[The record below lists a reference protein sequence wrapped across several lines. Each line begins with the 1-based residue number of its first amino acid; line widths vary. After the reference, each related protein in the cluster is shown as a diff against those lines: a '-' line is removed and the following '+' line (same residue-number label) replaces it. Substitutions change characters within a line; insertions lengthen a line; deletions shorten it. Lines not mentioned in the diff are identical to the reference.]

1 MQSILNFLEVKC
13 CFGCNN
19 LGDYFCL
26 RCRNKFS
33 PKTLGLTSTIQLS
46 TVSQRNPAMMRA
58 IAGWKD
64 RHLKILTRIFA
75 DLLICAEPN
84 LLNGKPQQIIT
95 PPQRKSAF
103 AIRGFNPVSDLA
115 LELQKRNRDLNYQ
128 SDTSRYLREPRDQRG
143 LNAAERRANV
153 KGVFEVTPKC
163 GIPILLLDDV
173 WTTGSTM
180 KEMRRA
186 IGDNYEVSG
195 ILVLSTAYRLGAKDR
210 WNVFD

>member
-1 MQSILNFLEVKC
+1 
-13 CFGCNN
+13 
-19 LGDYFCL
+19 
-26 RCRNKFS
+26 
-33 PKTLGLTSTIQLS
+33 
-46 TVSQRNPAMMRA
+46 
-58 IAGWKD
+58 
-64 RHLKILTRIFA
+64 LKILTRIFA

-103 AIRGFNPVSDLA
+103 SIRGFNPVSDLA

-143 LNAAERRANV
+143 LNAAERSANV